1 MRAVMAASE
10 ATPRRRQGSAL
21 RPGEPNGFAEVL
33 RFRSSWR
40 RPMVER
46 RKTPRKAAARKGGR
60 TAARKSQ
67 AKSKAKAKSK
77 TSGKRWSQRVTR
89 ESDALD
95 LKRGVFT
102 LTDPK
107 KIAASLKR
115 SAERS
120 SRRKTG
126 AYRSALSMLTFSIN
140 RAGKTLPKTQ
150 RARLEKAKVE
160 LKRAFGRE

>member
-1 MRAVMAASE
+1 ME
-10 ATPRRRQGSAL
+10 L
-21 RPGEPNGFAEVL
+21 I
-33 RFRSSWR
+33 
-40 RPMVER
+40 MVEHRKTAHSRKSAALKSR
-46 RKTPRKAAARKGGR
+46 RKTTRKPAIRKTSSTRRKASPKRA
-60 TAARKSQ
+60 SP
-67 AKSKAKAKSK
+67 
-77 TSGKRWSQRVTR
+77 KRWPQRVTN

-95 LKRGVFT
+95 PKGGVFK

-126 AYRSALSMLTFSIN
+126 AYRSALSMLTFYIN

-150 RARLEKAKVE
+150 RDRLWRAKSSP
-160 LKRAFGRE
+160 GRR

>member
-1 MRAVMAASE
+1 MVLPKFSVSK
-10 ATPRRRQGSAL
+10 PL
-21 RPGEPNGFAEVL
+21 EVT
-33 RFRSSWR
+33 
-40 RPMVER
+40 MVER
-46 RKTPRKAAARKGGR
+46 RKTPRKATARKGGR

-67 AKSKAKAKSK
+67 ARSKAKAKSK
-77 TSGKRWSQRVTR
+77 PSGKRWSQRVTR

-126 AYRSALSMLTFSIN
+126 AYRSALSMLTPRPN
-140 RAGKTLPKTQ
+140 
-150 RARLEKAKVE
+150 
-160 LKRAFGRE
+160 